1 MQEQTIIRVLA
12 MALGIFFVA
21 TVLLDAFETIILP
34 RRASGRFRLTR
45 LFYVLTWHPWGAIS
59 DSIRNKKRQETFLSF
74 YGPLSLL
81 MLLLVWATLMV
92 VGFGLVYYGLGSP
105 VSGPTTPRGLA
116 TDIYVSGTTL
126 FTLGLGDVVPTREIG
141 RVLLIME
148 SGLGFGFL
156 AVVIGYLPVLYGAFS
171 RREVDIALLDSRA
184 GSPPSGMELL
194 KRHSYP
200 GGEEDLAILL
210 EKWERWAA
218 ELLESHISYPILC
231 YFRSQHDNQ
240 SWVSALVAIL
250 DASSLLLAGIEGQ
263 CARQAQLTYAIGRH
277 ALVDLAQVF
286 GVRPQI
292 AAGSERLHQGE
303 YIVIAKKLCQAGL
316 VLDRSE
322 AAEGRLTEL
331 RGLYEGYA
339 VGISKYLRMPVDGW
353 LVERERKDN
362 WQKVARI
369 SGVDKAQQETNP
381 FLGVPEIFDDDHL

>member
-1 MQEQTIIRVLA
+1 MQEHTIVRLVALA
-12 MALGIFFVA
+12 VGAFFVG

-45 LFYVLTWHPWGAIS
+45 LFYVVTWRPWGAIS
-59 DSIRNKKRQETFLSF
+59 DTIHDNKRQEVFLSF

-81 MLLLVWATLMV
+81 MLLLVWATLLV
-92 VGFGLVYYGLGSP
+92 LGFGLVYYSLGSP
-105 VSGPTTPRGLA
+105 VSGPTSPPGLA

-126 FTLGLGDVVPTREIG
+126 FTLGLGDVVPTRVVG

-200 GGEEDLAILL
+200 GGEQDLAVLL
-210 EKWERWAA
+210 EQWERWAA

-277 ALVDLAQVF
+277 ALVDIAQVF
-286 GVRPQI
+286 GVRPEI
-292 AAGSERLHQGE
+292 AAGSERLHKGE
-303 YIVIAKKLCQAGL
+303 YIVIAKKLCLTGL

-322 AAEGRLTEL
+322 AAEARLTEL

-339 VGISKYLRMPVDGW
+339 LGMSKFLRMPVDGW

-381 FLGVPEIFDDDHL
+381 FQEAAGGVDDDHL